1 MLKSKDLISPII
13 TGIRILDINSRYEAV
28 VIGAGPAGIETA
40 KTLAEGGRK
49 VLLVDKNVGGNYCSG
64 GSVISSTLL
73 HVSHLY
79 ERFVNKT
86 SNFLSSDC
94 NHEFSFD
101 FKKARKHV
109 ESVTSKVVKG
119 FMDELTA
126 AGVDTLSGYAH
137 FTSKN
142 TIKVVTADG
151 ETEITFDKAVIA
163 TGSNN
168 MSTNVPSTKKLL
180 DTSNIFDLESTPKS
194 VVIVG
199 GGFIGTEYATFFKRI
214 GCQVT
219 VIEKSERLL
228 GSIDGQVVKEFED
241 QFRKSG
247 VEILKGVS
255 VDRIEKVGNKTI
267 IFLNDDNKIEGEEV
281 FVSIGRAPNISKLS
295 PENAGIKFD
304 ERGFPKLT
312 KKLRTSNKDVY
323 MVGDAT
329 GINMFVNWAYM
340 SAEIAACDILEHK
353 RNISPDQCPRI
364 LKLDPE
370 IASVGLSEDDAKA
383 AGLDYKV
390 IKHSFKNFERS
401 VVQGT
406 VKGLI
411 KIIYCADSRK
421 ILGCHAVGS
430 GATELV
436 STFAMMIQSKIP
448 LNRIGDFIFNHP
460 TFSNVLGD
468 IAGKVK

>member
-1 MLKSKDLISPII
+1 MSENK
-13 TGIRILDINSRYEAV
+13 RYDSI
-28 VIGAGPAGIETA
+28 VIGAGPAGIEAA
-40 KTLAEGGRK
+40 KKLTGDDRS
-49 VLLVDKNVGGNYCSG
+49 VLLIDKSIGGNYCTG
-64 GSVISSTLL
+64 GSVVSNTLL

-86 SNFLSSDC
+86 SNFVESDC
-94 NHEFSFD
+94 DHDYSFD

-109 ESVTSKVVKG
+109 ESVSSKVVKG
-119 FMDELTA
+119 FLDNLSST
-126 AGVDTLSGYAH
+126 GVEILNGMAV
-137 FTSKN
+137 FTGKN
-142 TIKVVTADG
+142 TVKVTSEEG
-151 ETEITFDKAVIA
+151 EQFIDFGKAVIA

-180 DTSNIFDLESTPKS
+180 DTTNIFDLEATPKS
-194 VVIVG
+194 VVVVG

-214 GCQVT
+214 GCTVT
-219 VIEKSERLL
+219 LVERSERILS
-228 GSIDGQVVKEFED
+228 SIDAQVVKEFED
-241 QFRKSG
+241 QLKKSG
-247 VEILKGVS
+247 VEVRKGVS

-267 IFLNDDNKIEGEEV
+267 IFMKDDTKIEGEEV
-281 FVSIGRAPNISKLS
+281 FVSIGRAPNISCLD
-295 PENAGIKFD
+295 PESAGVKFD
-304 ERGFPKLT
+304 EKGYPKLT
-312 KKLRTSNKDVY
+312 KKLRTTNKDVY

-329 GINMFVNWAYM
+329 GMNMFVNWAYM
-340 SAEIAACDILEHK
+340 SADIAAGDIIDSK
-353 RNISPDQCPRI
+353 RNISADLCPKI

-370 IASVGLSEDDAKA
+370 IASVGLSEEDAKEMDI
-383 AGLDYKV
+383 DYKV

-411 KIIYCADSRK
+411 KILYSPDNKK

-436 STFAMMIQSKIP
+436 STFAMMVQSKMPITK
-448 LNRIGDFIFNHP
+448 IEDFVFNHP
-460 TFSNVLGD
+460 TYSSVLGD